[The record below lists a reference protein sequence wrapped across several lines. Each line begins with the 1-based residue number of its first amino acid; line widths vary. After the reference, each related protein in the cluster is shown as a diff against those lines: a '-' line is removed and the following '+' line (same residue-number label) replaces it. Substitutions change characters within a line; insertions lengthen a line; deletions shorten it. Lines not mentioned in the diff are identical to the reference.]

1 MRPSRKPTDYD
12 VAIVGAGPIGTAAAL
27 AFARRGASVVVFE
40 ANPTASR
47 RLAGEWLHPPGVEVL
62 TRLGIDVASEA
73 VGATVGRGFV
83 VFPDDKSAPIVL
95 PYPDGMQGVSLEHE
109 SLVTLLR
116 ERAASHPGIDL
127 RMSTRVRAID
137 DGTVTVSNAGGDGA
151 TSTVDVDRIVGADGR
166 SSVVRRALAIND
178 DATAMAYTA
187 GVELRDVQ
195 LPFEGYGHVIVGGP
209 GPVLMYRID
218 AQRVRA
224 CFDVPLVVVGRLRRG
239 DPEALWEPY
248 KNVLPAQV
256 VDAFR
261 KALDEKRVQW
271 AAAGFRPRAHYGR
284 GRVAL
289 AGDAVGYFH
298 PMTAAGMS
306 LGLADAE
313 CVAESPDVASYR
325 RHRDAKS
332 WVPELLACALYL
344 ALTRRDPSG
353 VAVRQAVYR
362 LWRASEDE
370 RGRTMRILACSDT
383 RPEQFVGAF
392 QAVLWDLVRED
403 LLRGW
408 RTMPGM
414 LMHIGGWMRWP
425 VASIVPRAV
434 RRVYRSRSSPA
445 FPLWGGPPS

>member
-1 MRPSRKPTDYD
+1 MRSNGNSHDYD
-12 VAIVGAGPIGTAAAL
+12 VAIVGAGPIGSAAAL
-27 AFARRGASVVVFE
+27 AFAKRGARAILFE
-40 ANPTASR
+40 ANPQASR

-62 TRLGIDVASEA
+62 SRLGINVATEA
-73 VGATVGRGFV
+73 VNASPGRGFV
-83 VFPDDKSAPIVL
+83 VFPDDGSAPIML

-109 SLVTLLR
+109 NLVSVLR
-116 ERAASHPGIDL
+116 DRAGSHPDIDL
-127 RMSTRVRAID
+127 RLGARVRGI
-137 DGTVTVSNAGGDGA
+137 GDGRITVDNA
-151 TSTVDVDRIVGADGR
+151 DGSGGTSTIVVDRVVGADGR
-166 SSVVRRALAIND
+166 SSVVRRTLALKD
-178 DATAMAYTA
+178 EATAIAYTA
-187 GVELRDVQ
+187 GVELHDVE

-218 AQRVRA
+218 PGRVRA

-239 DPEALWEPY
+239 DPEALWETY
-248 KNVLPAQV
+248 RHVMPAQV

-261 KALDEKRVQW
+261 KALDAKRVQW

-284 GRVAL
+284 GKVAL

-298 PMTAAGMS
+298 PMTAAGLS

-313 CVAESPDVASYR
+313 CVAESPDVATYR

-362 LWRASEDE
+362 LWRASKDE
-370 RGRTMRILACSDT
+370 RGRTMRILACADT

-414 LMHIGGWMRWP
+414 LMHLGGWMRWP

-434 RRVYRSRSSPA
+434 RRVYRARSSPA
-445 FPLWGGPPS
+445 FPLWGGPP

>member
-1 MRPSRKPTDYD
+1 MRPTRKAKDYD
-12 VAIVGAGPIGTAAAL
+12 VAVVGAGPIGAAAAL
-27 AFARRGASVVVFE
+27 AFAQRGASVIVFE
-40 ANPTASR
+40 ANPNASK

-62 TRLGIDVASEA
+62 GRLGIDVAKDA
-73 VGATVGRGFV
+73 PGAAAGQGFV
-83 VFPDDKSAPIVL
+83 VFPDDRSSPILL

-109 SLVTLLR
+109 SLVSLVR
-116 ERAASHPGIDL
+116 DRAAAHEKIDL
-127 RMSTRVRAID
+127 RFGARVRGIV
-137 DGTVTVSNAGGDGA
+137 DGSVTVENADGKGGI
-151 TSTVDVDRIVGADGR
+151 TTFNVDRVVGADGR
-166 SSVVRRALAIND
+166 SSVVRKSLDIND
-178 DATAMAYTA
+178 EATAMAYTA
-187 GVELRDVQ
+187 GVELHDVE
-195 LPFEGYGHVIVGGP
+195 LPYEGFGHVLVGGP

-218 AQRVRA
+218 PQRVRA
-224 CFDVPLVVVGRLRRG
+224 CFDVPLVVFGRLKRG
-239 DPEALWEPY
+239 DPEALWETY
-248 KNVLPAQV
+248 KDILPPQV
-256 VDAFR
+256 TGAFR
-261 KALDEKRVQW
+261 KSLDQKRVQW

-313 CVAESPDVASYR
+313 CVADSPDVASYR
-325 RHRDAKS
+325 RLRDAKS

-362 LWRASEDE
+362 LWRQSEDE
-370 RGRTMRILACSDT
+370 RRRTMRILACADT

-392 QAVLWDLVRED
+392 SSVLWDLVRED

-414 LMHIGGWMRWP
+414 LMHLGGWMRWP

-434 RRVYRSRSSPA
+434 RRVYRARSSPA
-445 FPLWGGPPS
+445 FPLWGGPP

>member
-1 MRPSRKPTDYD
+1 MRPSRNTKDFD
-12 VAIVGAGPIGTAAAL
+12 VAVVGAGPIGSAAAL
-27 AFARRGASVVVFE
+27 AFARKGASVVVFE
-40 ANPTASR
+40 ANPMASR

-62 TRLGIDVASEA
+62 GRLGIDICAEA
-73 VGATVGRGFV
+73 TGATAGKGFV
-83 VFPDDKSAPIVL
+83 VFPDDGSAPIVL
-95 PYPDGMQGVSLEHE
+95 PYPDGMKGVSLEHE

-116 ERAASHPGIDL
+116 DRAASQPGIDL
-127 RMSTRVRAID
+127 RMGARVRGIA
-137 DGTVTVSNAGGDGA
+137 DGELTVENANGLGD
-151 TSTVDVDRIVGADGR
+151 TTTIRVDRVIGADGR
-166 SSVVRRALAIND
+166 SSVVRRSLELKD

-187 GVELRDVQ
+187 GVELLDVD
-195 LPFEGYGHVIVGGP
+195 LPLEGYGHVIVGGP
-209 GPVLMYRID
+209 GPVLMYRLD
-218 AQRVRA
+218 SSRVRA

-239 DPEALWEPY
+239 DPEALWETY
-248 KNVLPAQV
+248 RWVLPAQV
-256 VDAFR
+256 RDAFR
-261 KALDEKRVQW
+261 KALDAKRVQW

-284 GRVAL
+284 GKIAL

-325 RHRDAKS
+325 RLRDAKS

-370 RGRTMRILACSDT
+370 RRRTMRILACADT

-414 LMHIGGWMRWP
+414 LMHLGGWMRWP

-434 RRVYRSRSSPA
+434 RQVYRARSSPA
-445 FPLWGGPPS
+445 FPLWGGPP

>member
-1 MRPSRKPTDYD
+1 MRSNGNSHDYD
-12 VAIVGAGPIGTAAAL
+12 VAIVGAGPIGSAAAL
-27 AFARRGASVVVFE
+27 AFAKRGARAIVFE
-40 ANPTASR
+40 ANPQASR

-62 TRLGIDVASEA
+62 SRLGINVATDA
-73 VGATVGRGFV
+73 VNASPGRGFV
-83 VFPDDKSAPIVL
+83 VFPDDGSTPIML
-95 PYPDGMQGVSLEHE
+95 PYPDGMKGVSLEHE
-109 SLVTLLR
+109 NLVSVLR
-116 ERAASHPGIDL
+116 VRAASHPDIDL
-127 RMSTRVRAID
+127 RLGARVRGIV
-137 DGTVTVSNAGGDGA
+137 DGSITVDNADGSGG
-151 TSTVDVDRIVGADGR
+151 TSTFAVDRVVGADGR
-166 SSVVRRALAIND
+166 SSVVRRMLALKD
-178 DATAMAYTA
+178 EATAIAYTA
-187 GVELRDVQ
+187 GVELHDVQ
-195 LPFEGYGHVIVGGP
+195 LPFEEYGHVIVGGP

-218 AQRVRA
+218 PGRVRA

-239 DPEALWEPY
+239 DPEALWETY
-248 KNVLPAQV
+248 RHVMPAQV

-261 KALDEKRVQW
+261 KALDAKRVQW
-271 AAAGFRPRAHYGR
+271 ASAGFRPRAHYGR
-284 GRVAL
+284 GKVAL

-298 PMTAAGMS
+298 PMTAAGLS

-313 CVAESPDVASYR
+313 CVAESKDVATYR

-362 LWRASEDE
+362 LWRASKTE
-370 RGRTMRILACSDT
+370 RGRTMRILACADT

-414 LMHIGGWMRWP
+414 LMHLGGWMRWP

-434 RRVYRSRSSPA
+434 RRVYRARSSPA
-445 FPLWGGPPS
+445 FPLWGGPP

>member
-1 MRPSRKPTDYD
+1 MRMVRKAKDFD
-12 VAIVGAGPIGTAAAL
+12 VAVVGAGPIGAAAAL
-27 AFARRGASVVVFE
+27 AFARRGARVVVFE
-40 ANPTASR
+40 ANPNASR
-47 RLAGEWLHPPGVEVL
+47 RLAGEWLHPPGVQVL
-62 TRLGIDVASEA
+62 ARLGVDVAAEA
-73 VGATVGRGFV
+73 AGATPGRGFV
-83 VFPDDKSAPIVL
+83 VFPDDGSAPIVL

-109 SLVTLLR
+109 SLVSLVR
-116 ERAASHPGIDL
+116 GRAASHELIDL
-127 RMSTRVRAID
+127 RLGARVRAIA
-137 DGTVTVSNAGGDGA
+137 DGSLTVENADGRGG
-151 TSTVDVDRIVGADGR
+151 TRTFEVDRVVGADGR
-166 SSVVRRALAIND
+166 SSVVRRALDIND

-187 GVELRDVQ
+187 GVDLRGVD

-218 AQRVRA
+218 AERVRA

-239 DPEALWEPY
+239 DPETLWETY
-248 KNVLPAQV
+248 KTILPAQV
-256 VDAFR
+256 TRAFR
-261 KALDEKRVQW
+261 EALDAKRVQW

-284 GRVAL
+284 GKVAL

-362 LWRASEDE
+362 MWRASEDE
-370 RGRTMRILACSDT
+370 RSRTMRILACAET

-414 LMHIGGWMRWP
+414 LMHLGGWMRWP
-425 VASIVPRAV
+425 AASIVPRAV
-434 RRVYRSRSSPA
+434 RRVYRARSSPA
-445 FPLWGGPPS
+445 FPLWGGPP

>member
-1 MRPSRKPTDYD
+1 M
-12 VAIVGAGPIGTAAAL
+12 GA
-27 AFARRGASVVVFE
+27 
-40 ANPTASR
+40 
-47 RLAGEWLHPPGVEVL
+47 
-62 TRLGIDVASEA
+62 
-73 VGATVGRGFV
+73 
-83 VFPDDKSAPIVL
+83 
-95 PYPDGMQGVSLEHE
+95 
-109 SLVTLLR
+109 
-116 ERAASHPGIDL
+116 
-127 RMSTRVRAID
+127 RVRGIV
-137 DGTVTVSNAGGDGA
+137 DGKITVDNADGSGG
-151 TSTVDVDRIVGADGR
+151 TSTISVNRVVGADGR
-166 SSVVRRALAIND
+166 SSVVRRTLALKD
-178 DATAMAYTA
+178 EATAIAYTA
-187 GVELRDVQ
+187 GVELHDVQ

-218 AQRVRA
+218 PGRVRA
-224 CFDVPLVVVGRLRRG
+224 CFDVPLIVVGRLRRG
-239 DPEALWEPY
+239 DPEALWETY
-248 KNVLPAQV
+248 RHVMPAQV
-256 VDAFR
+256 LDAFR
-261 KALDEKRVQW
+261 AALDAKRVQW

-284 GRVAL
+284 GKVAL

-298 PMTAAGMS
+298 PMTAAGLS

-313 CVAESPDVASYR
+313 CVAESPDVATYR

-362 LWRASEDE
+362 LWRASKDE
-370 RGRTMRILACSDT
+370 RGRTMRILACADT

-414 LMHIGGWMRWP
+414 LMHLGGWMRWP

-434 RRVYRSRSSPA
+434 RRVYRARSSPA
-445 FPLWGGPPS
+445 FPLWGGPP

>member
-1 MRPSRKPTDYD
+1 MRMARKAKDFD
-12 VAIVGAGPIGTAAAL
+12 VAVVGAGPIGAAAAL
-27 AFARRGASVVVFE
+27 AFARRGARVVVFE
-40 ANPTASR
+40 ANPNASR
-47 RLAGEWLHPPGVEVL
+47 RLAGEWLHPPGVQVL
-62 TRLGIDVASEA
+62 GRLGVDVASEA
-73 VGATVGRGFV
+73 AGATPGRGFV
-83 VFPDDKSAPIVL
+83 VFPDDGSAPIVL
-95 PYPDGMQGVSLEHE
+95 PYPDGMTGVSLEHE
-109 SLVTLLR
+109 SLVSLVR
-116 ERAASHPGIDL
+116 GKAASHDLIDL
-127 RMSTRVRAID
+127 RLGARVRAIAEGSLTVENA
-137 DGTVTVSNAGGDGA
+137 DGRGG
-151 TSTVDVDRIVGADGR
+151 TRTFEVDRVVGADGR
-166 SSVVRRALAIND
+166 SSVVRRALDIND

-187 GVELRDVQ
+187 GVDLRGVE

-218 AQRVRA
+218 ASRVRA

-239 DPEALWEPY
+239 DPEMLWETY
-248 KNVLPAQV
+248 KHILPEQV
-256 VDAFR
+256 TRAFR
-261 KALDEKRVQW
+261 EALDAKRVQW

-284 GRVAL
+284 GKVAL

-362 LWRASEDE
+362 MWRASEDE
-370 RGRTMRILACSDT
+370 RSRTMRILACSET

-414 LMHIGGWMRWP
+414 LMHLGGWMRWP
-425 VASIVPRAV
+425 AASIVPRAV
-434 RRVYRSRSSPA
+434 RRVYRARSSPA
-445 FPLWGGPPS
+445 FPLWGGPP

>member
-1 MRPSRKPTDYD
+1 MRPSRNSRDFD
-12 VAIVGAGPIGTAAAL
+12 VAVVGAGPIGAAAAL
-27 AFARRGASVVVFE
+27 AFARKGASVVVLE
-40 ANPTASR
+40 ANPQAAR

-62 TRLGIDVASEA
+62 SRLGVDVSTEA
-73 VGATVGRGFV
+73 PGATMGKGFV
-83 VFPDDKSAPIVL
+83 VFPDDGSAPIML

-109 SLVTLLR
+109 TLVALLR
-116 ERAASHPGIDL
+116 DRAAAQPGVDL
-127 RMSTRVRAID
+127 RLGARVKAID
-137 DGTVTVSNAGGDGA
+137 DGRLTVENADGTGG
-151 TSTVDVDRIVGADGR
+151 TSTIEVDRVVGADGR
-166 SSVVRRALAIND
+166 SSVVRRSLELKD

-187 GVELRDVQ
+187 GVELLDVD
-195 LPFEGYGHVIVGGP
+195 LPFEGYGHVLVGGP
-209 GPVLMYRID
+209 GPVLMYRLGPG
-218 AQRVRA
+218 RVRA

-239 DPEALWEPY
+239 DTEALWETY
-248 KNVLPAQV
+248 KYVLPASV
-256 VDAFR
+256 RDAFR
-261 KALDEKRVQW
+261 RALDEKRVQW

-284 GRVAL
+284 GKVAL

-325 RHRDAKS
+325 RLRDAKS
-332 WVPELLACALYL
+332 WVPELLSCALYL

-370 RGRTMRILACSDT
+370 RSRTMRILACSDT

-414 LMHIGGWMRWP
+414 LMHLGGWMRWP

-434 RRVYRSRSSPA
+434 RRVYRARSSPA
-445 FPLWGGPPS
+445 FPLWGGPP

>member
-1 MRPSRKPTDYD
+1 MRPGGNPKNFD
-12 VAIVGAGPIGTAAAL
+12 VAVVGAGPIGSAAAL
-27 AFARRGASVVVFE
+27 AFARRGAKVVMFE
-40 ANPTASR
+40 ANPGASR

-62 TRLGIDVASEA
+62 GRLGIDVPTEA
-73 VGATVGRGFV
+73 AGATEGRGFV
-83 VFPDDKSAPIVL
+83 VFPDDGSSPIML
-95 PYPDGMQGVSLEHE
+95 PYPDGMRGVSLEHD
-109 SLVTLLR
+109 SLVSLVR
-116 ERAASHPGIDL
+116 DRAAAHENIDL
-127 RMSTRVRAID
+127 RIGARVLGIE
-137 DGTVTVSNAGGDGA
+137 DGSVTVDNADGLGGI
-151 TSTVDVDRIVGADGR
+151 SKFEVDRVVGADGR
-166 SSVVRRALAIND
+166 SSVVRRTLALRD

-187 GVELRDVQ
+187 GVELRDVS
-195 LPFEGYGHVIVGGP
+195 LPFEGYGHVLVGGP

-218 AQRVRA
+218 PNRVRA

-239 DPEALWEPY
+239 DPEALWETY
-248 KNVLPAQV
+248 RHVLPAAV
-256 VDAFR
+256 VGEFR
-261 KALDEKRVQW
+261 RALDEKRVQW

-284 GRVAL
+284 GKVAL

-298 PMTAAGMS
+298 PMTAAGLS

-313 CVAESPDVASYR
+313 CVAESPDVATYR

-362 LWRASEDE
+362 LWRASKDE
-370 RGRTMRILACSDT
+370 RSRTMRILACADT

-414 LMHIGGWMRWP
+414 LMHLGGWMRWP

-434 RRVYRSRSSPA
+434 RRVYRARSSPA
-445 FPLWGGPPS
+445 FPLWGGPP

>member
-1 MRPSRKPTDYD
+1 MRPMGNPKNFD
-12 VAIVGAGPIGTAAAL
+12 VAIVGAGPIGSAAAL
-27 AFARRGASVVVFE
+27 AFAQRGAKVVLFE
-40 ANPTASR
+40 ANPGASR
-47 RLAGEWLHPPGVEVL
+47 RLAGEWLHPPGVDVL
-62 TRLGIDVASEA
+62 GRLGIHVGAEA
-73 VGATVGRGFV
+73 EGATVGRGFV
-83 VFPDDKSAPIVL
+83 VFPDDGSAPIML

-109 SLVTLLR
+109 NLVTLVR
-116 ERAASHPGIDL
+116 ERASVHPNIDL
-127 RMSTRVRAID
+127 RLGARVRGVV
-137 DGTVTVSNAGGDGA
+137 DGTVTVDNADGAGGSA
-151 TSTVDVDRIVGADGR
+151 TIEVDRVVGADGR
-166 SSVVRRALAIND
+166 SSVVRRTLALKD
-178 DATAMAYTA
+178 EATAIAYTA

-218 AQRVRA
+218 SERVRA

-239 DPEALWEPY
+239 DPEALWDTY
-248 KNVLPAQV
+248 RYVLPAQV

-284 GRVAL
+284 GKVAL

-298 PMTAAGMS
+298 PMTAAGLS

-362 LWRASEDE
+362 LWRGSKDE
-370 RGRTMRILACSDT
+370 RGRTMRILACADT

-414 LMHIGGWMRWP
+414 LMHLGGWMRWP

-434 RRVYRSRSSPA
+434 RRVYRARSSPA
-445 FPLWGGPPS
+445 FPLWGGPP

>member
-1 MRPSRKPTDYD
+1 MRMARKAKDFD
-12 VAIVGAGPIGTAAAL
+12 VAVVGAGPIGAAAAL
-27 AFARRGASVVVFE
+27 AFARRGARVVVFE
-40 ANPTASR
+40 ANPNASR
-47 RLAGEWLHPPGVEVL
+47 RLAGEWLHPPGVQVL
-62 TRLGIDVASEA
+62 GRLGVDVATEA
-73 VGATVGRGFV
+73 AGATPGRGFV
-83 VFPDDKSAPIVL
+83 VFPDDGSAPIVL
-95 PYPDGMQGVSLEHE
+95 PYPDGMTGVSLEHE
-109 SLVTLLR
+109 SLVSLVR
-116 ERAASHPGIDL
+116 GKAASHDLIDL
-127 RMSTRVRAID
+127 RLGARVRAIAEGSLTVENA
-137 DGTVTVSNAGGDGA
+137 DGRGG
-151 TSTVDVDRIVGADGR
+151 TRTFEVDRVVGADGR
-166 SSVVRRALAIND
+166 SSVVRRALDIND

-187 GVELRDVQ
+187 GVDLRGVE

-218 AQRVRA
+218 ASRVRA

-239 DPEALWEPY
+239 DPEMLWETY
-248 KNVLPAQV
+248 KHILPEQV
-256 VDAFR
+256 TRAFR
-261 KALDEKRVQW
+261 EALDAKRVQW

-284 GRVAL
+284 GKVAL

-362 LWRASEDE
+362 MWRASEDE
-370 RGRTMRILACSDT
+370 RSRTMRILACSET

-414 LMHIGGWMRWP
+414 LMHLGGWMRWP
-425 VASIVPRAV
+425 AASIVPRAV
-434 RRVYRSRSSPA
+434 RRVYRARSSPA
-445 FPLWGGPPS
+445 FPLWGGPP

>member
-1 MRPSRKPTDYD
+1 MRPSRTAKDFD
-12 VAIVGAGPIGTAAAL
+12 VAVVGAGPIGCAAAL
-27 AFARRGASVVVFE
+27 AFARKGSKVVVFE
-40 ANPTASR
+40 ANPKAAT

-62 TRLGIDVASEA
+62 ERLGIDVSTEA
-73 VGATVGRGFV
+73 AGATTGKGFV
-83 VFPDDKSAPIVL
+83 VFPDDGSSPIML
-95 PYPDGMQGVSLEHE
+95 PYPDGMRGVSVEHE
-109 SLVTLLR
+109 ALVNVLR
-116 ERAASHPGIDL
+116 DHVSAHPSIDL
-127 RMSTRVRAID
+127 RLGARVREIA
-137 DGTVTVSNAGGDGA
+137 DGRLTVENADGEGG
-151 TSTVDVDRIVGADGR
+151 TTTIEVDRVVGADGR
-166 SSVVRRALAIND
+166 SSIVRRSLELKD

-187 GVELRDVQ
+187 GVELLDVD
-195 LPFEGYGHVIVGGP
+195 LPFEGYGHVVVGGP
-209 GPVLMYRID
+209 GPVLMYRLGPG
-218 AQRVRA
+218 RVRA

-239 DPEALWEPY
+239 DNEALWDTY
-248 KNVLPAQV
+248 RYVLPAHV
-256 VDAFR
+256 RPAFR
-261 KALDEKRVQW
+261 TALDEKRVQW

-284 GRVAL
+284 GKVAL

-313 CVAESPDVASYR
+313 CVAESPDVATYR

-353 VAVRQAVYR
+353 TAVRQGVYR

-370 RGRTMRILACSDT
+370 RRRTMRILACADT

-414 LMHIGGWMRWP
+414 LMHLGGWMRWP

-434 RRVYRSRSSPA
+434 RRVYRARSSPA
-445 FPLWGGPPS
+445 FPLWGGPP

>member
-1 MRPSRKPTDYD
+1 MRPSQKSRDFD
-12 VAIVGAGPIGTAAAL
+12 VAVVGAGPIGAAAAL
-27 AFARRGASVVVFE
+27 AFARRGANVVVFE

-62 TRLGIDVASEA
+62 GRLGIDVAA
-73 VGATVGRGFV
+73 DGAGATLGRGFV
-83 VFPDDKSAPIVL
+83 VFTDDGSAPIVL

-109 SLVTLLR
+109 NLVSLLR
-116 ERAASHPGIDL
+116 ERAASHERIDL
-127 RMSTRVRAID
+127 RLGARVRGIV
-137 DGTVTVSNAGGDGA
+137 DGSVTVENADGRGGV
-151 TSTVDVDRIVGADGR
+151 TTVDVDRVVGADGR
-166 SSVVRRALAIND
+166 SSIVRRSLALKD

-195 LPFEGYGHVIVGGP
+195 LPFEGYGHVVVGGP
-209 GPVLMYRID
+209 GPVLMYRLD
-218 AQRVRA
+218 PGRVRA

-239 DPEALWEPY
+239 DPEALWETY
-248 KNVLPAQV
+248 EHVLPAQV
-256 VDAFR
+256 IDAFR

-284 GRVAL
+284 GKVAL

-313 CVAESPDVASYR
+313 CVAASPDVASYR

-370 RGRTMRILACSDT
+370 RSRTMRILACADT

-414 LMHIGGWMRWP
+414 LMHLGGWMRWP

-434 RRVYRSRSSPA
+434 RQVYRARSTPA
-445 FPLWGGPPS
+445 FPLWGGPP